1 MRLSKKGAIHLMFLV
16 GIIMYVGGILS
27 HIVIGN
33 VFNHD
38 DIHALYYMA
47 IYKEQ
52 SAYILIVP
60 GLILKLL
67 ATFMESKQYKVK
79 PTWLKVQ
86 YACMTFL
93 TINALVFLVPMM
105 PELTALSAQNIE
117 LGYITNVYKETANK
131 EMFIGISNALPL
143 LIMVVLS
150 GFGPTLYEGKSN
162 NS

>member
-1 MRLSKKGAIHLMFLV
+1 MKFSKAGAIHLMFLV

-27 HIVIGN
+27 HIVISN
-33 VFNHD
+33 IFNHD
-38 DIHALYYMA
+38 DIQALHYMA

-79 PTWLKVQ
+79 PTWLKIQ
-86 YACMTFL
+86 YACMAFL

-117 LGYITNVYKETANK
+117 LGHITTVYKETANK

-143 LIMVVLS
+143 LVMVVLS
-150 GFGPTLYEGKSN
+150 GFGPTSYDN
-162 NS
+162 NLNH

>member
-1 MRLSKKGAIHLMFLV
+1 MKVSKENMTNLMFLV

-38 DIHALYYMA
+38 DMHALYYMSV
-47 IYKEQ
+47 YKEQ

-67 ATFMESKQYKVK
+67 ATFMEFKQYKVK
-79 PTWLKVQ
+79 PVWLKIQ
-86 YACMTFL
+86 YACMMFL

-105 PELTALSAQNIE
+105 PELTALSAQNIA
-117 LGYITNVYKETANK
+117 LGQITSIYQETAHR
-131 EMFIGISNALPL
+131 EMLIGISNALPL

-150 GFGPTLYEGKSN
+150 GLSPKGNDDKNRY
-162 NS
+162 

>member
-1 MRLSKKGAIHLMFLV
+1 MHITKQQWINLFFLV

-60 GLILKLL
+60 GLVLKLC
-67 ATFMESKQYKVK
+67 ATLMESKHYKIK
-79 PTWLKVQ
+79 PMWLKIQ
-86 YACMTFL
+86 YACMAFL

-105 PELTALSAQNIE
+105 PELTSLAVKNIE
-117 LGYITNVYKETANK
+117 TGKITSAYKDMANK

-150 GFGPTLYEGKSN
+150 GLSSKDHEMKKRD
-162 NS
+162 